1 MDGSACVRKGLWSE
15 VEDTLLRTCV
25 RQYGEG
31 QWHLVPTRAGL
42 NRCRK
47 SCRLRWLNYLKPNI
61 KRGEFTE
68 DEVDLM
74 QRLHNLLG
82 NRWSLIAGRLPGRTP
97 NDVKNYWNTYIRR
110 KVSSSHK
117 VVINEKQEKTT
128 VKPHVVIKPK
138 ARTFSRPSPSGLR
151 GSSVLREEGGE
162 SGAKHCSTHHQACA
176 ASSEYIN
183 NWSTDQWWKT
193 MMHDKGDNLDNN
205 QCLLGYQDEVGKL
218 VKDNNCDE
226 NLASLTTQEGEFL
239 IEGQNWSD
247 FFLDT
252 NL

>member
-1 MDGSACVRKGLWSE
+1 M
-15 VEDTLLRTCV
+15 
-25 RQYGEG
+25 
-31 QWHLVPTRAGL
+31 
-42 NRCRK
+42 
-47 SCRLRWLNYLKPNI
+47 
-61 KRGEFTE
+61 
-68 DEVDLM
+68 
-74 QRLHNLLG
+74 
-82 NRWSLIAGRLPGRTP
+82 RWSLIVGRLPGRTP

-151 GSSVLREEGGE
+151 GSNVLREEGGE

-176 ASSEYIN
+176 ASSECIN

-205 QCLLGYQDEVGKL
+205 QCLLAYQDEVGKL
-218 VKDNNCDE
+218 KFII
-226 NLASLTTQEGEFL
+226 LLS
-239 IEGQNWSD
+239 
-247 FFLDT
+247 
-252 NL
+252 

>member
-1 MDGSACVRKGLWSE
+1 M
-15 VEDTLLRTCV
+15 
-25 RQYGEG
+25 
-31 QWHLVPTRAGL
+31 
-42 NRCRK
+42 
-47 SCRLRWLNYLKPNI
+47 
-61 KRGEFTE
+61 
-68 DEVDLM
+68 
-74 QRLHNLLG
+74 
-82 NRWSLIAGRLPGRTP
+82 
-97 NDVKNYWNTYIRR
+97 
-110 KVSSSHK
+110 
-117 VVINEKQEKTT
+117 VINEKQKKTT

-151 GSSVLREEGGE
+151 GSNVLREEGGE

-176 ASSEYIN
+176 ASSECIN